1 MYRKLS
7 DQDFIDYVKT
17 FDIIFFNET
26 WLASKT
32 QYNLDIEGYKCLHIF
47 GNKSSNT
54 KKGRFSGGISLYYRD
69 QFTDKIKII
78 EQNQTGILW
87 IKILRDVFEFNE
99 DVYMCNIYIP
109 PVNSKLRNAADFD
122 IYEQL
127 EQGIIA
133 YKTLGKIFI
142 TGDFNSRTSNATD
155 LLDFDKYLDEEND
168 FSNFSDL
175 QIRDRVN
182 KDHVLDTS
190 GRRLL
195 LLCQTSNLILA
206 NGRVLGDSN
215 SGEFTYC
222 SHNGLSAVDY
232 LLLSP
237 NDVQY
242 LTDFKVLEF
251 NEFSDHAPIYFTF
264 KFRSVIENETNT
276 TTANTTKYGDQIR
289 FDESRVPIFRIELMN
304 NHENLQLLV
313 DSVNSGPVDSIVQSF
328 TSYLYEN
335 SANVFGSKKTASY
348 SKLKDNYPRNE
359 WFNDDCYKSKQEFKN
374 ARNTFLKHKSDV
386 NRQNFIQMRTAYNRV
401 KRRAK
406 HKFKINEGKKM
417 SHLAKTA
424 PKAFWKHIKKK
435 YEKKSV
441 QSDTLNID
449 ECFEHFKNV
458 YGGSTEPRHEQQT
471 KE

>member
-1 MYRKLS
+1 M
-7 DQDFIDYVKT
+7 
-17 FDIIFFNET
+17 
-26 WLASKT
+26 
-32 QYNLDIEGYKCLHIF
+32 
-47 GNKSSNT
+47 
-54 KKGRFSGGISLYYRD
+54 
-69 QFTDKIKII
+69 
-78 EQNQTGILW
+78 
-87 IKILRDVFEFNE
+87 
-99 DVYMCNIYIP
+99 
-109 PVNSKLRNAADFD
+109 
-122 IYEQL
+122 

-142 TGDFNSRTSNATD
+142 TDDFNSRTSNAID
-155 LLDFDKYLDEEND
+155 LLDFDKYLDEERD

-182 KDHVLDTS
+182 KDHVLDPS

-195 LLCQTSNLILA
+195 LLCQTSNLIIA
-206 NGRVLGDSN
+206 NGRVLSDCS

-222 SHNGLSAVDY
+222 SHNGLSVVDY
-232 LLLSP
+232 LLLNP
-237 NDVQY
+237 NDVQH

-264 KFRSVIENETNT
+264 KFRSVIENAIYTTTTNT
-276 TTANTTKYGDQIR
+276 TKCGDQIG
-289 FDESRVPIFRIELMN
+289 FDESKVPIFRTELIN

-313 DSVNSGPVDSIVQSF
+313 ESVNSGPVDSIVQSF
-328 TSYLYEN
+328 TSFLYEN
-335 SANVFGSKKTASY
+335 STNVFGLKITASS

-359 WFNDDCYKSKQEFKN
+359 WFNEDCYKSKQEFKN

-386 NRQNFIQMRTAYNRV
+386 NRQYFIRMRTMYNRV

-417 SHLAKTA
+417 SYLAKTA
-424 PKAFWKHIKKK
+424 PKTFWKHINKK

-449 ECFEHFKNV
+449 ECYEHFKNV
-458 YGGSTEPRHEQQT
+458 YDGSTEPPLEQQT
-471 KE
+471 NLGDNLDTDLDTEISESEIRDAIFAQKTEKAVA